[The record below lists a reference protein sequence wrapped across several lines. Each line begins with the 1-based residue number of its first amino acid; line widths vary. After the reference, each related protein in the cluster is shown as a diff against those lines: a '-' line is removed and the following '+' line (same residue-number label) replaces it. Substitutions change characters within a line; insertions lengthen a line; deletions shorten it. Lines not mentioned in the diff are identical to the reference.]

1 MRTRPV
7 PPSKA
12 TLAVPFDSLKGLPR
26 GASFS
31 ARSGQA
37 TATLRMRG
45 DTIVVDAGCD
55 SLQVWLEYYMRES
68 ARYEEAFGQAE
79 ARLSAEIKQRSNPLR
94 TFLEGLLSGLAV
106 GIVLAWMIIKKAD
119 K

>member
-1 MRTRPV
+1 MQPV
-7 PPSKA
+7 PPSA
-12 TLAVPFDSLKGLPR
+12 VRLAVPLDSLRGLPA

-31 ARSGQA
+31 TRSGRA
-37 TATLRMRG
+37 TATLHMRG
-45 DTIVVDAGCD
+45 DTVVVDAGCD
-55 SLQVWLEYYMRES
+55 SLRVWLEYYMRES
-68 ARYEEAFGQAE
+68 ARYEEAFNRAE
-79 ARLSAEIKQRSNPLR
+79 ARLDTKIKQRSNPLR